1 MTFRSLL
8 ILPATA
14 TLLVL
19 HSVVAYAEAPT
30 PDIPEVNGFVP
41 TQMAEIEGPHPFA
54 NRVIVAEPIANTY
67 GTAEITYPIDIPAGR
82 NGLQPNI
89 DLTYSS
95 SNGASVFGYGWTMQQ
110 PAITIDTRWGVPR
123 YDRQYET
130 EIYTLNGTQI
140 VQKDGNPN
148 LTLPYQTHIQQQR
161 HNGNVSFMSRDT
173 KNKDVITRHGNSPR
187 NYWWS
192 VVDGNGTTYYY
203 GKYQK
208 DATVN
213 DACILTDETDNIGY
227 WALAEV
233 VDLHGNYMRY
243 EYEKEEG
250 TDLYMTNIYYT
261 GHYNEHGTTDLLPA
275 YKIKFHYYTYYGDG
289 LQSDCRLGFIR
300 RQNRLIC
307 CIDELY
313 LRDQAEVL
321 YKTFVRHS
329 FFMNGSILS
338 SNKTAFLISIVDYGI
353 PESLHENKYL
363 IELEAWCSLGWQDEH
378 LDMRLNK
385 TSFSYN
391 DDYNDVFEIDEHI
404 IKDNNSDYKNLNES
418 RNMDWSLGGT
428 LTVGVG
434 PDAWLT
440 NISAGGNYD
449 FSKSKGDV
457 DMTLMDM
464 NGDGLTDKVYVKNDS
479 IYYRKQVH
487 SDTISFFAA
496 EQNTGI
502 PAKSLNHDVS
512 KTNQWGLQAGA
523 AVPGEVA
530 GANISGGWSVTNT
543 QTSSYFADVNGDG
556 LPDYIDDG
564 TVYFNSLKSN
574 DHFIKHNGEYVIQ
587 TDSSDC
593 QSNFYYDGAVA
604 LGQDCYLNYKLV
616 DTFSVNPHPQNESE
630 VCELCEYITRQLLYY
645 DEFSYWFDVINC
657 SKYCD
662 INLDCSE
669 WEWNMNG
676 DEFRERCETYPEIC
690 TRCLGQ
696 YLQYGAESQEY
707 QSCRDYFCIFKGQR
721 MVCDTCRERCIEDSV
736 DCEACIEE
744 NCAYIEM
751 YDDNEGRTVY
761 YVYGVP
767 VCEDCIP
774 YCQDNLDSEE
784 CYWCRRDYCNLVQC
798 DPEYGGYCYNGMEIC
813 TECQD
818 RCNDWSYPE
827 DCNQCKRENR
837 CNGYIPEDLFAEYLA
852 AFYDNYIRDDMAA
865 LIEQLQERGVICE
878 ACRTT
883 CRNDPAK
890 CIPCLH
896 KYCNYRA
903 EEDIVN
909 ELVYEQEREYLQS
922 HPKAYFVQDYNKVY
936 VYDTIT
942 VCRENESIDPNIES
956 VRVWV
961 APKNGTIR
969 IKSHVQL
976 MEDVSLLRR
985 QSRSADGVRCV
996 IQHDK
1001 QVQVVATSPKH
1012 LVPTATDIIATL
1024 NIPAND
1030 YSMHSGEYANIVVH
1044 KGDVLS
1050 FRVMSRTTHDFDNVN
1065 WTQQIHYITAG
1076 DSYHS
1081 SNDYICSSKETFE
1094 YDELG
1099 EATIEYWADV
1109 QSGGN
1114 AVVNIMRG
1122 DNVLNSY
1129 IVTQTLNTHVVK
1141 NIFNIRPDKDN
1152 VLHLSLFSVDPAKVK
1167 VRARVTF
1174 RFGDNLSK
1182 SVTKW
1187 LVPDVSFTQNNDE
1200 IYNDVYYDL
1209 FGPLY
1214 RGWGQYAFNNRSGG
1228 AIIPLDSLYNPYT
1241 KIYEEN
1247 HNDTAAYR
1255 ASIQSMAEM
1264 DTLLLMESPDSMD
1277 EAFHQLGLYNPLELS
1292 WIEMRADAENYQ
1304 WEAYGKVARVGQNIM
1319 SNTRDEVQQAAT
1331 ATASPIADAE
1341 FDFYDSDVPLATN
1354 GARPMTVRKESKTKQ
1369 WNLSFGANI
1378 RGAGIG
1384 NTIGQGTYKLQTDYM
1399 DMNGDRYPDIVREQA
1414 IQYTKPW
1421 GGLGETRAV
1430 DAYLHETQ
1438 TTTYGGSFS
1447 GCHSNTVKLPG
1458 SPKSDRFKTSAPGSF
1473 GIGAIYSNSE
1483 NSVVLQDINA
1493 DGLPDKLVFTE
1504 DSVYIYANLGYK
1516 FALYGIVK
1524 SFSHIYQ
1531 KLKGFNASYSI
1542 SSSANVG
1549 FALSSN
1555 WEETVNQIID
1565 MSQIT
1570 NDMTSMYQMSIS
1582 AGCSL
1587 SSSTNS
1593 TQRRLVDINGDGRLD
1608 LIWPESFDNKI
1619 YVIYNALDKSFRGG
1633 IYDINGEIIQQSTT
1647 NNAGFN
1653 LALTGGYTFFGVMK
1667 VCAGVQ
1673 TTPISISQTVGTHDL
1688 TDMNGD
1694 GLPDL
1699 VRVANNKIYVRYNTS
1714 GKTGLLKSIK
1724 TLNGKRIDL
1733 DYTLSQPTSEQPYRQ
1748 MLLTSVRNIDEN
1760 ATADAGVPVM
1770 EKRIV
1775 YADPHY
1781 DPSERQSYGYGS
1793 VITYDMYPATNNDTA
1808 HVYRKHVQR
1817 YQNQEYAEH
1826 GKLIYDAVLDS
1837 LDNLYT
1843 EYELGTIYYDTS
1855 GHETDNTCQDTKIRV
1870 GKEAHLTRYYE
1881 GTAEPITTAKIY
1893 DYDNYHNVTR
1903 YEDLGDSLI
1912 ANDDLL
1918 TTITY
1923 ENRAQYINRNLISLP
1938 TDVLVKAAG
1947 QNVRKTRSE
1956 YTAEGKLS
1964 KQVLSSLI
1972 NGSDSCVT
1980 DYLYN
1985 DFGLLSHVTLPPNQ
1999 NNQRGTISI
2008 TYDSFMYSLPQ
2019 KITNHFGQTQ
2029 RYTYSTQWQKPLQ
2042 VISPAGDTISY
2053 KYDNYGRLTTIT
2065 APLERNAGRHSVK
2078 YTYGAIDY
2086 YNNDIYVDTKT
2097 YTEGDSTLQRSLYD
2111 SRGLLLQRQKRRAS
2125 GFVVT
2130 DRCSY
2135 DCFGRIL
2142 KTYSPTTANNL
2153 SNSYISQNRQLVASY
2168 TYDILDRKTS
2178 VQWNDNNHNVS
2189 TIQYLLGNDY
2199 WGIKRFKTI
2208 TTDENGGQWQTFT
2221 SPQGWVTTTIAPDN
2235 ATTRFA
2241 YDALGQLISSTDA
2254 DGLTTTHT
2262 YNGLGRRI
2270 QRNHPDAG
2278 VNRWWYDPAGN
2289 ITATQR
2295 QSQTTFNMQTT
2306 YHYKYDRLDSICYPL
2321 HPEMN
2326 VAYTYDS
2333 VSGRLL
2339 QRTDLTG
2346 KELFKYDAM
2355 GNVTE
2360 SRRQIIMPNETY
2372 AYTFLTKFKYDSFG
2386 KMREITYPDGEVV
2399 TYTYWNGLLKGIQG
2413 THLGRT
2419 RNYINDL
2426 TYNNYDQQHTI
2437 SYGNGIIKS
2446 MTYNTP
2452 RQWLTSSYIFKPD
2465 VIDLEDKSYTY
2476 DDVGNITQIA
2486 QLVRTS
2492 ESILGGRYTTDYTYD
2507 TQNRLLTASQQSTS
2521 LGAYSYSM
2529 SYSPAGCVGQK
2540 QCAANLTNY
2549 TYGYRAA
2556 SLGQHLNH
2564 QVAGIFDEYA
2574 QEMTRLNWDA
2584 DGQLVNMYGPC
2595 FEGLRQHKWDE
2606 AGQLVASY
2614 GDGTAGYFGYDGNG
2628 ERVYKLRGTMT
2639 VEQINAGREHVSLLF
2654 TSPTL
2659 YVNPYMV
2666 ITPQGYT
2673 KYYYMGAEHVAAQI
2687 GKVSHMQAQYTQSD
2701 TIAGLISKSNTFMQS
2716 AIGIF
2721 DSYFANA
2728 PILCSI
2734 SGDPIF
2740 EFRIPHCSDMLMR
2753 SISTLSLQN
2762 QLLPVVSG
2770 DVSGMETD
2778 PLEPALYYYH
2788 PDHLGSATW
2797 ITDSVGNPAQFLQY
2811 LPYGE
2816 LWKNQKPMGYDE
2828 RYKYT
2833 GKERDVETGYDY
2845 FGARHYT
2852 SSLSG
2857 WLSPDP
2863 LMDKYP
2869 RISPYAYCNWN
2880 PITFVDPDGRD
2891 TLHFDAKGNYTH
2903 RVQSDGSHVGIW
2915 HKSNNSTREFRFQ
2928 DPNDANRFITKEE
2941 YDNMTSNSETSAND
2955 WLLGIMPVSLSS
2967 VYKATRPSISDRLKG
2982 RYIAALSG
2990 KANGSMDYMRLNEPN
3005 YNMAYEAQQKLMLVD
3020 GIPLAQQ
3027 PYNMGNMLWGLKM
3040 HRLGFSLPE
3049 CLWGAHAYTI
3059 LGGIT
3064 GKYPKIELD
3073 SFDDQ
3078 CSIILGF
3085 MLWPGF

>member
-1 MTFRSLL
+1 MRFRRLL
-8 ILPATA
+8 ILPTIA

-19 HSVVAYAEAPT
+19 HSVVVYAEAPT

-41 TQMAEIEGPHPFA
+41 TQMADVEEPHPFT
-54 NRVIVAEPIANTY
+54 NRVIVAEPVANAY
-67 GTAEITYPIDIPAGR
+67 GTAEITYPIDLPAGR

-161 HNGNVSFMSRDT
+161 RNGNVAYMSRDT
-173 KNKDVITRHGNSPR
+173 KNKDVIIRHGNSPR

-192 VVDGNGTTYYY
+192 VIDRNGTTYYY
-203 GKYQK
+203 GKYQA
-208 DATVN
+208 DDMVN
-213 DACILTDETDNIGY
+213 DSCILKDEMGNIGY

-233 VDLHGNYMRY
+233 VDVHGNYMRY
-243 EYEKEEG
+243 EYEKGNG
-250 TDLYMTNIYYT
+250 TDLFLDYIYYT
-261 GHYNEHGTTDLLPA
+261 GHRNTQGEIDLPPTYRIRLHYDYN
-275 YKIKFHYYTYYGDG
+275 YYDR
-289 LQSDCRLGFIR
+289 LQSDCRLGLIR
-300 RQNRLIC
+300 TIDRTVC
-307 CIDELY
+307 YIDESY
-313 LRDQAEVL
+313 FGQSESI
-321 YKTFVRHS
+321 YKPFVRYS
-329 FFMNGSILS
+329 LRIENSQS
-338 SNKTAFLISIVDYGI
+338 DNKPLLQYITQYQM
-353 PESLHENKYL
+353 PESLHGGCYWMAEDNCYVT
-363 IELEAWCSLGWQDEH
+363 IECGDGGLMLSRSCFTYYGDTDIFESEEH
-378 LDMRLNK
+378 VIE
-385 TSFSYN
+385 
-391 DDYNDVFEIDEHI
+391 DYNESH
-404 IKDNNSDYKNLNES
+404 NTLHES
-418 RNMDWSLGGT
+418 RSTEWSLGGT

-434 PDAWLT
+434 PDAWIT

-457 DMTLMDM
+457 DMTLMDI
-464 NGDGLTDKVYVKNDS
+464 NGDGLADKVYIKNDS
-479 IYYRKQVH
+479 IYYRKQVF
-487 SDTISFFAA
+487 SDTISFFST

-512 KTNQWGLQAGA
+512 KTHQWGLQAGA

-530 GANISGGWSVTNT
+530 GANISGGWSITDT

-556 LPDYIDDG
+556 LPDYIDNG
-564 TVYFNSLKSN
+564 TIYFNTLKYS
-574 DHFIKHNGEYVIQ
+574 DHFIKHNGEYLIQ
-587 TDSSDC
+587 TDTSDC
-593 QSNFYYDGAVA
+593 SSYFYYDGSVV
-604 LGQDCYLNYKLV
+604 LGQDCYVDYVLV
-616 DTFSVNPHPQNESE
+616 DSFSVNPDTLHDHCEN
-630 VCELCEYITRQLLYY
+630 CELLSRLYLY
-645 DEFSYWFDVINC
+645 GGDDYSYLWWEAAEC
-657 SKYCD
+657 SRYCNMD
-662 INLDCSE
+662 LACRE
-669 WEWNMNG
+669 WEWYSDN
-676 DEFRERCETYPEIC
+676 DDLVERCEQYQDLC
-690 TRCLGQ
+690 SRCLWS
-696 YLQYGAESQEY
+696 YLHYGEESEEY

-976 MEDVSLLRR
+976 MEDVSLFRH
-985 QSRSADGVRCV
+985 QSRGADGVRCV

-1001 QVQVVATSPKH
+1001 QVQVVTTSPKH
-1012 LVPTATDIIATL
+1012 LVPTASDIIATL

-1050 FRVMSRTTHDFDNVN
+1050 FHVMSRTTHDFDNVN

-1167 VRARVTF
+1167 VRAKVTF
-1174 RFGDNLSK
+1174 RFGDNHSK

-1200 IYNDVYYDL
+1200 IYNDVYYNL

-1228 AIIPLDSLYNPYT
+1228 AIIPLDSLYNPYA

-1247 HNDTAAYR
+1247 HNDTASYR
-1255 ASIQSMAEM
+1255 ANIKIMAEM
-1264 DTLLLMESPDSMD
+1264 DTLTLMESPDSME

-1304 WEAYGKVARVGQNIM
+1304 WEAYGRVARVGQNIM
-1319 SNTRDEVQQAAT
+1319 SNTRNEAQQIAA
-1331 ATASPIADAE
+1331 ANASPIADEE
-1341 FDFYDSDVPLATN
+1341 FDYYDNDVPVAIN
-1354 GARPMTVRKESKTKQ
+1354 GGRSMSVRKESKTKQ

-1378 RGAGIG
+1378 GGLAGIG
-1384 NTIGQGTYKLQTDYM
+1384 RAKSKGTYKLQTDYM
-1399 DMNGDRYPDIVREQA
+1399 DMNGDWYPDIVREQT

-1430 DAYLHETQ
+1430 DAYLHETN
-1438 TTTYGGSFS
+1438 TITEGCSFS
-1447 GCHSNTVKLPG
+1447 GNFGKTVKLSG
-1458 SPKSDRFKTSAPGSF
+1458 GVKNDRFMTSISGSSGF
-1473 GIGAIYSNSE
+1473 GVSSSNNEASFI
-1483 NSVVLQDINA
+1483 LQDVNT
-1493 DGLPDKLVFTE
+1493 DGLPDKLVISG
-1504 DSVYIYANLGYK
+1504 DSVYIYLNLGYN
-1516 FALYGIVK
+1516 FSLYKTIPQIGNLSK
-1524 SFSHIYQ
+1524 TYSES
-1531 KLKGFNASYSI
+1531 ASG
-1542 SSSANVG
+1542 NVG
-1549 FALSSN
+1549 FSTAPSWGEAVEQLFN
-1555 WEETVNQIID
+1555 AGEAI
-1565 MSQIT
+1565 
-1570 NDMTSMYQMSIS
+1570 NDNASMYQASIS
-1582 AGCSL
+1582 AGCS
-1587 SSSTNS
+1587 SSTS
-1593 TQRRLVDINGDGRLD
+1593 TNTTYTRLVDVNGNGRLD
-1608 LIWPESFDNKI
+1608 LVERTAGGFKI
-1619 YVIYNALDKSFRGG
+1619 TYNIFNRGNYG
-1633 IYDINGEIIQQSTT
+1633 QPVVNNAIIQQS
-1647 NNAGFN
+1647 NSSNAGFN
-1653 LALTGGYTFFGVMK
+1653 VALTGGYTFFGVMK

-1673 TTPISISQTVGTHDL
+1673 TTPISISQTFGTHDL
-1688 TDMNGD
+1688 IDMNGD

-1733 DYTLSQPTSEQPYRQ
+1733 DYTLSQPTSGQPYRQ

-1760 ATADAGVPVM
+1760 ATADTGVPVM
-1770 EKRIV
+1770 EKRIE

-1793 VITYDMYPATNNDTA
+1793 VTMYDMYPATNDDTA
-1808 HVYRKHVQR
+1808 HIYRKHIQR
-1817 YQNQEYAEH
+1817 FQNQVYAEH
-1826 GKLIYDAVLDS
+1826 GKLIYEAITDS
-1837 LDNLYT
+1837 ADNLFT
-1843 EYELGTIYYDTS
+1843 EYELGTIYLDAA
-1855 GHETDNTCQDTKIRV
+1855 GNETDNICQDVKIRV
-1870 GKEAHLTRYYE
+1870 GKEAHYTRFYE
-1881 GTAEPITTAKIY
+1881 GTGSPVVTAKLY
-1893 DYDNYHNVTR
+1893 DYDKYHNIIK
-1903 YEDLGDSLI
+1903 YEDLGDTLI
-1912 ANDDLL
+1912 TNDDLL
-1918 TTITY
+1918 ITTAY
-1923 ENRAQYINRNLISLP
+1923 ENRSQYISKNLISLP
-1938 TDVLVKAAG
+1938 ITTIHKSAEHDI
-1947 QNVRKTRSE
+1947 RRTRSE
-1956 YTAEGKLS
+1956 YTSRGKLS
-1964 KQVLSSLI
+1964 KQVYASLVNGNDSSA
-1972 NGSDSCVT
+1972 T
-1980 DYLYN
+1980 DYTYN
-1985 DFGLLSHVTLPPNQ
+1985 DFGMLSHISLPCNHS
-1999 NNQRGTISI
+1999 NQRGSLDFVYDSLTQSMPISI
-2008 TYDSFMYSLPQ
+2008 A
-2019 KITNHFGQTQ
+2019 NHFGQTQ
-2029 RYTYSTQWQKPLQ
+2029 KYTYSPMWQQPLSI
-2042 VISPAGDTISY
+2042 ISPAGDTIIY
-2053 KYDNYGRLTTIT
+2053 TYDNYGRLTTIT
-2065 APLERNAGRHSVK
+2065 APLERLAGRHTIEYS
-2078 YTYGAIDY
+2078 YGTVNYDY
-2086 YNNDIYVDTKT
+2086 IHLYVDTKT

-2130 DRCSY
+2130 DRNAY
-2135 DCFGRIL
+2135 DCFGRVVE
-2142 KTYSPTTANNL
+2142 TYSPTTANNL

-2168 TYDILDRKTS
+2168 TYDILDRQTS

-2189 TIQYLLGNDY
+2189 IIQYLLGNDY

-2326 VAYTYDS
+2326 VAYMYDS

-2372 AYTFLTKFKYDSFG
+2372 AYTFLTKHKYDSFG
-2386 KMREITYPDGEVV
+2386 KMLEITYPDGEVA
-2399 TYTYWNGLLKGIQG
+2399 TYTYRDGLLKNMQG
-2413 THLGRT
+2413 THHGRT
-2419 RNYINDL
+2419 KNYISDIA
-2426 TYNNYDQQHTI
+2426 YNNYDKPLSIT
-2437 SYGNGIIKS
+2437 YGNGVIKS
-2446 MTYNTP
+2446 MSYNP
-2452 RQWLTSSYIFKPD
+2452 SRQWLTSSYIFKPD

-2486 QLVRTS
+2486 QDVRVG

-2574 QEMTRLNWDA
+2574 QEMTRLNWDV
-2584 DGQLVNMYGPC
+2584 DGQLSSVYGPC
-2595 FEGLRQHKWDE
+2595 FDGLQQHRWDE
-2606 AGQLVASY
+2606 AGRLVASY
-2614 GDGTAGYFGYDGNG
+2614 GNGTAGYFGYDGNG

-2639 VEQINAGREHVSLLF
+2639 VEQINAGREHVSMLF
-2654 TSPTL
+2654 TYPTL

-2673 KYYYMGAEHVAAQI
+2673 KYYYMGTDHVAAQI
-2687 GKVSHMQAQYTQSD
+2687 GNVSHMQAQYTQSD
-2701 TIAGLISKSNTFMQS
+2701 TIAGLISKANTFMQS
-2716 AIGIF
+2716 AIGTVDGYIA
-2721 DSYFANA
+2721 SSN
-2728 PILCSI
+2728 LLNSI
-2734 SGDPIF
+2734 SGDPIL
-2740 EFRIPHCSDMLMR
+2740 EYRIPHCHSMLVR
-2753 SISTLSLQN
+2753 FISTSSLQN
-2762 QLLPVVSG
+2762 QLLPVISG
-2770 DVSGMETD
+2770 DVSGIGND
-2778 PLEPALYYYH
+2778 LLEPALYYYH

-2797 ITDSVGNPAQFLQY
+2797 ITDSVGNPAQYLHY

-2816 LWKNQKPMGYDE
+2816 LWKNQKLTGYDE

-2833 GKERDVETGYDY
+2833 GKERDNETGYDY

-2852 SSLSG
+2852 SSFSG

-2869 RISPYAYCNWN
+2869 GISPYAYCNWN
-2880 PITFVDPDGRD
+2880 PLKYVDPTGRLAETIWDVANVIIDFTSLISNIKMGNTTDAIIDGAGLILDAVAVALPFVPGGAGAAIQSTRAAKFIENTKRGVQNEQKVLKEMNLIKNTKTIQTVTNNKD
-2891 TLHFDAKGNYTH
+2891 AIRVIPDAIKDGTMYEIKDAKAVYN
-2903 RVQSDGSHVGIW
+2903 
-2915 HKSNNSTREFRFQ
+2915 
-2928 DPNDANRFITKEE
+2928 TKQIQGERHAAKE
-2941 YDNMTSNSETSAND
+2941 LNLD
-2955 WLLGIMPVSLSS
+2955 
-2967 VYKATRPSISDRLKG
+2967 YKI
-2982 RYIAALSG
+2982 
-2990 KANGSMDYMRLNEPN
+2990 
-3005 YNMAYEAQQKLMLVD
+3005 
-3020 GIPLAQQ
+3020 
-3027 PYNMGNMLWGLKM
+3027 
-3040 HRLGFSLPE
+3040 
-3049 CLWGAHAYTI
+3049 
-3059 LGGIT
+3059 IT
-3064 GKYPKIELD
+3064 GEGTHVSSKIPKDE
-3073 SFDDQ
+3073 
-3078 CSIILGF
+3078 IIKRNDIG
-3085 MLWPGF
+3085 P

>member
-1 MTFRSLL
+1 MRFRRLL
-8 ILPATA
+8 ILPTIA
-14 TLLVL
+14 TL
-19 HSVVAYAEAPT
+19 APT

-41 TQMAEIEGPHPFA
+41 TQMADVEEPHPFT
-54 NRVIVAEPIANTY
+54 NRVIVAEPVANAY
-67 GTAEITYPIDIPAGR
+67 GTAEITYPIDLPAGR

-95 SNGASVFGYGWTMQQ
+95 SNGASVFGYGWTMRQ

-148 LTLPYQTHIQQQR
+148 LTLPYQTYIQQQR

-192 VVDGNGTTYYY
+192 VVDRNGTTYYY

-275 YKIKFHYYTYYGDG
+275 YKITFHYYTYYGDG

-307 CIDELY
+307 CIEKLWLQNYADTI
-313 LRDQAEVL
+313 

-329 FFMNGSILS
+329 FFMDGSFFM
-338 SNKTAFLISIVDYGI
+338 NRTPFLISIADYAI
-353 PESLHENKYL
+353 PEYSYYDQIPSNYGYWCGLEGQDVFS
-363 IELEAWCSLGWQDEH
+363 EL
-378 LDMRLNK
+378 RLSK
-385 TSFSYN
+385 TNFSYN
-391 DDYNDVFEIDEHI
+391 NRHYYDIFEADEHI

-434 PDAWLT
+434 PDAWIT

-457 DMTLMDM
+457 DMTLMDI
-464 NGDGLTDKVYVKNDS
+464 NGDGLADKVYIKNDS
-479 IYYRKQVH
+479 IYYRKQVF
-487 SDTISFFAA
+487 SDTISFFST

-630 VCELCEYITRQLLYY
+630 VCELCEYMARQLLYY
-645 DEFSYWFDVINC
+645 DEFSCWFDVINC

-707 QSCRDYFCIFKGQR
+707 QSCRDFYCIFNGQR
-721 MVCDTCRERCIEDSV
+721 MICDTCRERCIEDSV

-818 RCNDWSYPE
+818 RCNEWSYPE

-852 AFYDNYIRDDMAA
+852 AFYDDYIRDDMAA

-896 KYCNYRA
+896 KYCYYRE
-903 EEDIVN
+903 EEDIVD
-909 ELVYEQEREYLQS
+909 ELVYERKQEYLLS

-936 VYDTIT
+936 VYDTMT
-942 VCRENESIDPNIES
+942 VCRKIDNIDPNIEA

-961 APKNGTIR
+961 APMNGTIR
-969 IKSHVQL
+969 INSNVQL
-976 MEDVSLLRR
+976 LEDTSLLRR

-1141 NIFNIRPDKDN
+1141 DIFNIRPDKDN

-1167 VRARVTF
+1167 VRAKVTF
-1174 RFGDNLSK
+1174 RFGDNHSK

-1228 AIIPLDSLYNPYT
+1228 AIIPLDSLYNPYA

-1264 DTLLLMESPDSMD
+1264 DTLLLMKSPDSMD
-1277 EAFHQLGLYNPLELS
+1277 EAFSQLGLYNPLEPL
-1292 WIEMRADAENYQ
+1292 WIEMRADAEYFQ

-1319 SNTRDEVQQAAT
+1319 SNTRDEVQQTAT

-1458 SPKSDRFKTSAPGSF
+1458 SPKSDRFKTSASGSF

-1493 DGLPDKLVFTE
+1493 DGLPDKLVYTE

-1516 FALYGIVK
+1516 FALYGIVQ
-1524 SFSHIYQ
+1524 SFSHLYQ

-1542 SSSANVG
+1542 SSSANAG
-1549 FALSSN
+1549 FALSGN

-1633 IYDINGEIIQQSTT
+1633 IYDINGDIIQQSTT

-1673 TTPISISQTVGTHDL
+1673 TTPISISQTFGTHDL
-1688 TDMNGD
+1688 IDMNGD

-1733 DYTLSQPTSEQPYRQ
+1733 DYTLSQPTSGQPYRQ

-1760 ATADAGVPVM
+1760 ATADTGVPVM
-1770 EKRIV
+1770 EKRIE

-1793 VITYDMYPATNNDTA
+1793 VTMYDMYPATGDDTA
-1808 HVYRKHVQR
+1808 RIYRKHVQR

-1843 EYELGTIYYDTS
+1843 EYELGTIYYDAS

-1870 GKEAHLTRYYE
+1870 GKEAHITRYFE

-1893 DYDNYHNVTR
+1893 DYDDYHNVTR
-1903 YEDLGDSLI
+1903 YEDFGDSLI

-1923 ENRAQYINRNLISLP
+1923 ENRAQYVDRNLISLP
-1938 TDVLVKAAG
+1938 TTVLVKAAG

-1956 YTAEGKLS
+1956 YSTEGKLS
-1964 KQVLSSLI
+1964 RQVLSSLA

-1985 DFGLLSHVTLPPNQ
+1985 GLGLLSHVTLPPNQ
-1999 NNQRGTISI
+1999 NDQRGTISI

-2019 KITNHFGQTQ
+2019 EITNHFGQTQ
-2029 RYTYSTQWQKPLQ
+2029 RYTYSTQWQKPLL

-2053 KYDNYGRLTTIT
+2053 EYDSFGRLTTIT
-2065 APLERNAGRHSVK
+2065 APFERNIGRHSVK
-2078 YTYGAIDY
+2078 YEYGVIDY
-2086 YNNDIYVDTKT
+2086 NHNDIYVDTKT

-2130 DRCSY
+2130 DRNAY

-2168 TYDILDRKTS
+2168 TYDILDRQTS

-2235 ATTRFA
+2235 ATTRFV
-2241 YDALGQLISSTDA
+2241 YDAMGQLTASTDP
-2254 DGLTTTHT
+2254 DSLTTTHT
-2262 YNGLGRRI
+2262 YDGLGRRI
-2270 QRNHPDAG
+2270 QRIHPDAG
-2278 VNRWWYDPAGN
+2278 INRWGYDPAGN
-2289 ITATQR
+2289 IVVTQT
-2295 QSQTTFNMQTT
+2295 QQQISDGEQTT
-2306 YHYKYDRLDSICYPL
+2306 YEYNYDRLISVHQSSNDALDITY
-2321 HPEMN
+2321 E
-2326 VAYTYDS
+2326 YDS
-2333 VSGRLL
+2333 VGRMVK
-2339 QRTDLTG
+2339 RTDLSG
-2346 KELFKYDAM
+2346 IEQFVYDPM
-2355 GNVTE
+2355 GNVIQSDRLIALPSE
-2360 SRRQIIMPNETY
+2360 QH
-2372 AYTFLTKFKYDSFG
+2372 AYKFTAQYKYDSFG
-2386 KMREITYPDGEVV
+2386 RMKLLTLPDGKNIRYN
-2399 TYTYWNGLLKGIQG
+2399 YTDGLLESI
-2413 THLGRT
+2413 HT
-2419 RNYINDL
+2419 RKLPYRQNALQLPPLYTFYL
-2426 TYNNYDQQHTI
+2426 HECTYDTYDRPIHQI
-2437 SYGNGIIKS
+2437 YGNYYS
-2446 MTYNTP
+2446 VNYAYDSV
-2452 RQWLTSSYIFKPD
+2452 RSWLTSKTTYNDSQSLQELQYSYD
-2465 VIDLEDKSYTY
+2465 A
-2476 DDVGNITQIA
+2476 VGNIIA
-2486 QLVRTS
+2486 IQQNADSVHW
-2492 ESILGGRYTTDYTYD
+2492 LGGQYMQEFQYD
-2507 TQNRLLTASQQSTS
+2507 AQNRLRRADMISDYWGLYSNYNLT
-2521 LGAYSYSM
+2521 
-2529 SYSPAGCVGQK
+2529 YSPSGMIGIKSCDDMLWNYWHGY
-2540 QCAANLTNY
+2540 CSTNDKII
-2549 TYGYRAA
+2549 
-2556 SLGQHLNH
+2556 NH
-2564 QVAGIFDEYA
+2564 QVRSIYDMENDATTFY
-2574 QEMTRLNWDA
+2574 QWDA
-2584 DGQLVNMYGPC
+2584 AGRLQNIYIPCAGDIRHHRWSESGQLAATIDNEHCAFY
-2595 FEGLRQHKWDE
+2595 
-2606 AGQLVASY
+2606 
-2614 GDGTAGYFGYDGNG
+2614 TYDGNG
-2628 ERVYKLRGTMT
+2628 NRAYKLTGNTM
-2639 VEQINAGREHVSLLF
+2639 
-2654 TSPTL
+2654 
-2659 YVNPYMV
+2659 
-2666 ITPQGYT
+2666 
-2673 KYYYMGAEHVAAQI
+2673 
-2687 GKVSHMQAQYTQSD
+2687 
-2701 TIAGLISKSNTFMQS
+2701 
-2716 AIGIF
+2716 
-2721 DSYFANA
+2721 
-2728 PILCSI
+2728 
-2734 SGDPIF
+2734 
-2740 EFRIPHCSDMLMR
+2740 
-2753 SISTLSLQN
+2753 
-2762 QLLPVVSG
+2762 
-2770 DVSGMETD
+2770 
-2778 PLEPALYYYH
+2778 
-2788 PDHLGSATW
+2788 
-2797 ITDSVGNPAQFLQY
+2797 
-2811 LPYGE
+2811 
-2816 LWKNQKPMGYDE
+2816 
-2828 RYKYT
+2828 
-2833 GKERDVETGYDY
+2833 
-2845 FGARHYT
+2845 
-2852 SSLSG
+2852 
-2857 WLSPDP
+2857 
-2863 LMDKYP
+2863 
-2869 RISPYAYCNWN
+2869 
-2880 PITFVDPDGRD
+2880 
-2891 TLHFDAKGNYTH
+2891 
-2903 RVQSDGSHVGIW
+2903 
-2915 HKSNNSTREFRFQ
+2915 
-2928 DPNDANRFITKEE
+2928 
-2941 YDNMTSNSETSAND
+2941 
-2955 WLLGIMPVSLSS
+2955 
-2967 VYKATRPSISDRLKG
+2967 
-2982 RYIAALSG
+2982 
-2990 KANGSMDYMRLNEPN
+2990 
-3005 YNMAYEAQQKLMLVD
+3005 
-3020 GIPLAQQ
+3020 
-3027 PYNMGNMLWGLKM
+3027 
-3040 HRLGFSLPE
+3040 
-3049 CLWGAHAYTI
+3049 
-3059 LGGIT
+3059 
-3064 GKYPKIELD
+3064 LD
-3073 SFDDQ
+3073 Q
-3078 CSIILGF
+3078 
-3085 MLWPGF
+3085 

>member
-1 MTFRSLL
+1 MRFRRLL
-8 ILPATA
+8 ILPTIA

-19 HSVVAYAEAPT
+19 HSVVVYAEAPT

-41 TQMAEIEGPHPFA
+41 TQMADVEEPHPFT
-54 NRVIVAEPIANTY
+54 NRVIVAEPVANAY
-67 GTAEITYPIDIPAGR
+67 GTTEITYPIDLPAGR

-161 HNGNVSFMSRDT
+161 RNGNVAYMSRDT
-173 KNKDVITRHGNSPR
+173 KNKDVIIRHGNSPR

-192 VVDGNGTTYYY
+192 VIDRNGTTYYY
-203 GKYQK
+203 GKYQA
-208 DATVN
+208 DDMVN
-213 DACILTDETDNIGY
+213 DSCILKDEMGNIGY

-233 VDLHGNYMRY
+233 VDVHGNYMRY
-243 EYEKEEG
+243 EYEKGNG
-250 TDLYMTNIYYT
+250 TDLFLDYIYYT
-261 GHYNEHGTTDLLPA
+261 GHRNTQGEIDLPPTYRIRLHYDYN
-275 YKIKFHYYTYYGDG
+275 YYDR
-289 LQSDCRLGFIR
+289 LQSDCRLGLIR
-300 RQNRLIC
+300 TIDRTVC
-307 CIDELY
+307 YIDESY
-313 LRDQAEVL
+313 FGQSESI
-321 YKTFVRHS
+321 YKPFVRYS
-329 FFMNGSILS
+329 LRIENSQS
-338 SNKTAFLISIVDYGI
+338 DNKPLLQYITQYQM
-353 PESLHENKYL
+353 PESLHGGCYWMAEDNCYVT
-363 IELEAWCSLGWQDEH
+363 IECGDGGLMLSRSCFTYYGDTDIFESEEH
-378 LDMRLNK
+378 VIE
-385 TSFSYN
+385 
-391 DDYNDVFEIDEHI
+391 DYNESH
-404 IKDNNSDYKNLNES
+404 NTLHES
-418 RNMDWSLGGT
+418 RSTEWSLGGT

-434 PDAWLT
+434 PDAWIT

-457 DMTLMDM
+457 DMTLMDI
-464 NGDGLTDKVYVKNDS
+464 NGDGLADKVYIKNDS
-479 IYYRKQVH
+479 IYYRKQVF
-487 SDTISFFAA
+487 SDTISFFST

-512 KTNQWGLQAGA
+512 KTHQWGLQAGA

-530 GANISGGWSVTNT
+530 GANISGGWSITDT

-556 LPDYIDDG
+556 LPDYIDNG
-564 TVYFNSLKSN
+564 TIYFNTLKYS
-574 DHFIKHNGEYVIQ
+574 DHFIKHNGEYLIQ
-587 TDSSDC
+587 TDTSDC
-593 QSNFYYDGAVA
+593 SSYFYYDGSVV
-604 LGQDCYLNYKLV
+604 LGQDCYVDYVLV
-616 DTFSVNPHPQNESE
+616 DSFSVNPDTLHDHCEN
-630 VCELCEYITRQLLYY
+630 CELLSRLYLY
-645 DEFSYWFDVINC
+645 GGDDYSYLWWEAAEC
-657 SKYCD
+657 SRYCNMD
-662 INLDCSE
+662 LACRE
-669 WEWNMNG
+669 WEWYSDN
-676 DEFRERCETYPEIC
+676 DDLVERCEQYQDLC
-690 TRCLGQ
+690 SRCLWS
-696 YLQYGAESQEY
+696 YLHYGEESEEY

-976 MEDVSLLRR
+976 MEDVSLFRH
-985 QSRSADGVRCV
+985 QSRGADGVRCV

-1001 QVQVVATSPKH
+1001 QVQVVTTSPKH
-1012 LVPTATDIIATL
+1012 LVPTASDIIATL

-1050 FRVMSRTTHDFDNVN
+1050 FHVMSRTTHDFDNVN

-1167 VRARVTF
+1167 VRAKVTF
-1174 RFGDNLSK
+1174 RFGDNHSK

-1200 IYNDVYYDL
+1200 IYNDVYYNL

-1228 AIIPLDSLYNPYT
+1228 AIIPLDSLYNPYA

-1247 HNDTAAYR
+1247 HNDTASYR
-1255 ASIQSMAEM
+1255 ANIKIMAEM
-1264 DTLLLMESPDSMD
+1264 DTLTLMESPDSME

-1304 WEAYGKVARVGQNIM
+1304 WEAYGRVARVGQNIM
-1319 SNTRDEVQQAAT
+1319 SNTRNEAQQIAA
-1331 ATASPIADAE
+1331 ANASPIADEE
-1341 FDFYDSDVPLATN
+1341 FDYYDNDVPVAIN
-1354 GARPMTVRKESKTKQ
+1354 GGRSMSVRKESKTKQ

-1378 RGAGIG
+1378 GGLAGIG
-1384 NTIGQGTYKLQTDYM
+1384 RAKSKGTYKLQTDYM
-1399 DMNGDRYPDIVREQA
+1399 DMNGDWYPDIVREQT

-1430 DAYLHETQ
+1430 DAYLHETN
-1438 TTTYGGSFS
+1438 TITEGCSFS
-1447 GCHSNTVKLPG
+1447 GNFGKTVKLSG
-1458 SPKSDRFKTSAPGSF
+1458 GVKNDRFMTSISGSSGF
-1473 GIGAIYSNSE
+1473 GVSSSNNEASFI
-1483 NSVVLQDINA
+1483 LQDVNT
-1493 DGLPDKLVFTE
+1493 DGLPDKLVISG
-1504 DSVYIYANLGYK
+1504 DSVYIYLNLGYN
-1516 FALYGIVK
+1516 FSLYKTIPQIGNLSK
-1524 SFSHIYQ
+1524 TYSES
-1531 KLKGFNASYSI
+1531 ASG
-1542 SSSANVG
+1542 NVG
-1549 FALSSN
+1549 FSTAPSWGEAVEQLFN
-1555 WEETVNQIID
+1555 AGEAI
-1565 MSQIT
+1565 
-1570 NDMTSMYQMSIS
+1570 NDNASMYQASIS
-1582 AGCSL
+1582 AGCS
-1587 SSSTNS
+1587 SSTS
-1593 TQRRLVDINGDGRLD
+1593 TNTTYTRLVDVNGNGRLD
-1608 LIWPESFDNKI
+1608 LVERTAGGFKI
-1619 YVIYNALDKSFRGG
+1619 TYNIFNRGNYG
-1633 IYDINGEIIQQSTT
+1633 QPVVNNAIIQQS
-1647 NNAGFN
+1647 NSSNAGFN
-1653 LALTGGYTFFGVMK
+1653 VALTGGYTFFGVMK

-1673 TTPISISQTVGTHDL
+1673 TTPISISQTFGTHDL
-1688 TDMNGD
+1688 IDMNGD

-1733 DYTLSQPTSEQPYRQ
+1733 DYTLSQPTSGQPYRQ

-1760 ATADAGVPVM
+1760 ATADTGVPVM
-1770 EKRIV
+1770 EKRIE

-1793 VITYDMYPATNNDTA
+1793 VTMYDMYPATNDDTA
-1808 HVYRKHVQR
+1808 HIYRKHIQR
-1817 YQNQEYAEH
+1817 FQNQVYAEH
-1826 GKLIYDAVLDS
+1826 GKLIYEAITDS
-1837 LDNLYT
+1837 ADNLFT
-1843 EYELGTIYYDTS
+1843 EYELGTIYLDAA
-1855 GHETDNTCQDTKIRV
+1855 GNETDNICQDVKIRV
-1870 GKEAHLTRYYE
+1870 GKEAHYTRFYE
-1881 GTAEPITTAKIY
+1881 GTGSPVVTAKLY
-1893 DYDNYHNVTR
+1893 DYDKYHNIIK
-1903 YEDLGDSLI
+1903 YEDLGDTLI
-1912 ANDDLL
+1912 TNDDLL
-1918 TTITY
+1918 ITTAY
-1923 ENRAQYINRNLISLP
+1923 ENRSQYISKNLISLP
-1938 TDVLVKAAG
+1938 ITTIHKSAEHDI
-1947 QNVRKTRSE
+1947 RRTRSE
-1956 YTAEGKLS
+1956 YTSRGKLS
-1964 KQVLSSLI
+1964 KQVYASLVNGNDSSA
-1972 NGSDSCVT
+1972 T
-1980 DYLYN
+1980 DYTYN
-1985 DFGLLSHVTLPPNQ
+1985 DFGMLSHISLPCNHS
-1999 NNQRGTISI
+1999 NQRGSLDFVYDSLTQSMPISI
-2008 TYDSFMYSLPQ
+2008 A
-2019 KITNHFGQTQ
+2019 NHFGQTQ
-2029 RYTYSTQWQKPLQ
+2029 KYTYSPMWQQPLSI
-2042 VISPAGDTISY
+2042 ISPAGDTIIY
-2053 KYDNYGRLTTIT
+2053 TYDNYGRLTTIT
-2065 APLERNAGRHSVK
+2065 APLERLAGRHTIEYS
-2078 YTYGAIDY
+2078 YGTVNYDY
-2086 YNNDIYVDTKT
+2086 IHLYVDTKT

-2130 DRCSY
+2130 DRNAY
-2135 DCFGRIL
+2135 DCFGRVVE
-2142 KTYSPTTANNL
+2142 TYSPTTANNL

-2168 TYDILDRKTS
+2168 TYDILDRQTS

-2189 TIQYLLGNDY
+2189 IIQYLLGNDY

-2326 VAYTYDS
+2326 VAYMYDS

-2372 AYTFLTKFKYDSFG
+2372 AYTFLTKHKYDSFG
-2386 KMREITYPDGEVV
+2386 KMLEITYPDGEVA
-2399 TYTYWNGLLKGIQG
+2399 TYTYRDGLLKNMQG
-2413 THLGRT
+2413 THHGRT
-2419 RNYINDL
+2419 KNYISDIA
-2426 TYNNYDQQHTI
+2426 YNNYDKPLSIT
-2437 SYGNGIIKS
+2437 YGNGVIKS
-2446 MTYNTP
+2446 MSYNP
-2452 RQWLTSSYIFKPD
+2452 SRQWLTSSYIFKPD

-2486 QLVRTS
+2486 QDVRVG

-2574 QEMTRLNWDA
+2574 QEMTRLNWDV
-2584 DGQLVNMYGPC
+2584 DGQLSSVYGPC
-2595 FEGLRQHKWDE
+2595 FDGLQQHRWDE
-2606 AGQLVASY
+2606 AGRLVASY
-2614 GDGTAGYFGYDGNG
+2614 GNGTAGYFGYDGNG

-2639 VEQINAGREHVSLLF
+2639 VEQINAGREHVSMLF
-2654 TSPTL
+2654 TYPTL

-2673 KYYYMGAEHVAAQI
+2673 KYYYMGTDHVAAQI
-2687 GKVSHMQAQYTQSD
+2687 GNVSHMQAQYTQSD
-2701 TIAGLISKSNTFMQS
+2701 TIAGLISKANTFMQS
-2716 AIGIF
+2716 AIGTVDGYIA
-2721 DSYFANA
+2721 SSN
-2728 PILCSI
+2728 LLNSI
-2734 SGDPIF
+2734 SGDPIL
-2740 EFRIPHCSDMLMR
+2740 EYRIPHCHSMLVR
-2753 SISTLSLQN
+2753 FISTSSLQN
-2762 QLLPVVSG
+2762 QLLPVISG
-2770 DVSGMETD
+2770 DVSGIGND
-2778 PLEPALYYYH
+2778 LLEPALYYYH

-2797 ITDSVGNPAQFLQY
+2797 ITDSVGNPAQYLHY

-2816 LWKNQKPMGYDE
+2816 LWKNQKLTGYDE

-2833 GKERDVETGYDY
+2833 GKERDNETGYDY

-2852 SSLSG
+2852 SSFSG

-2869 RISPYAYCNWN
+2869 GISPYAYCNWN
-2880 PITFVDPDGRD
+2880 PLKYVDPTGRLAETIWDVANVIIDFTSLISNIKMGNTTDAIIDGAGLILDAVAVALPFVPGGAGAAIQSTRAAKFIENTKRGVQNEQKVLKEMNLIKNTKTIQTVTNNKD
-2891 TLHFDAKGNYTH
+2891 AIRVIPDAIKDGTMYEIKDAKAVYN
-2903 RVQSDGSHVGIW
+2903 
-2915 HKSNNSTREFRFQ
+2915 
-2928 DPNDANRFITKEE
+2928 TKQIQGERHAAKE
-2941 YDNMTSNSETSAND
+2941 LNLD
-2955 WLLGIMPVSLSS
+2955 
-2967 VYKATRPSISDRLKG
+2967 YKI
-2982 RYIAALSG
+2982 
-2990 KANGSMDYMRLNEPN
+2990 
-3005 YNMAYEAQQKLMLVD
+3005 
-3020 GIPLAQQ
+3020 
-3027 PYNMGNMLWGLKM
+3027 
-3040 HRLGFSLPE
+3040 
-3049 CLWGAHAYTI
+3049 
-3059 LGGIT
+3059 IT
-3064 GKYPKIELD
+3064 GEGTHVSSKIPKDE
-3073 SFDDQ
+3073 
-3078 CSIILGF
+3078 IIKRNDIG
-3085 MLWPGF
+3085 P

>member
-1 MTFRSLL
+1 MRFRRLL
-8 ILPATA
+8 ILPTIA

-19 HSVVAYAEAPT
+19 HSVVVYAEAPT

-41 TQMAEIEGPHPFA
+41 TQMADVEEPHPFT
-54 NRVIVAEPIANTY
+54 NRVIVAEPVANAY
-67 GTAEITYPIDIPAGR
+67 GTAEITYPIDLPAGR

-161 HNGNVSFMSRDT
+161 RNGNVAYMSRDT
-173 KNKDVITRHGNSPR
+173 KNKDVIIRHGNSPR

-192 VVDGNGTTYYY
+192 VIDRNGTTYYY
-203 GKYQK
+203 GKYQA
-208 DATVN
+208 DDMVN
-213 DACILTDETDNIGY
+213 DSCILKDEMGNIGY

-233 VDLHGNYMRY
+233 VDVHGNYMRY
-243 EYEKEEG
+243 EYEKGNG
-250 TDLYMTNIYYT
+250 TDLFLDYIYYT
-261 GHYNEHGTTDLLPA
+261 GHRNTQGEIDLPPTYRIRLHYDYN
-275 YKIKFHYYTYYGDG
+275 YYDR
-289 LQSDCRLGFIR
+289 LQSDCRLGLIR
-300 RQNRLIC
+300 TIDRTVC
-307 CIDELY
+307 YIDESY
-313 LRDQAEVL
+313 FGQSESI
-321 YKTFVRHS
+321 YKPFVRYS
-329 FFMNGSILS
+329 LCIENSQS
-338 SNKTAFLISIVDYGI
+338 DNKPLLQYITQYQM
-353 PESLHENKYL
+353 PESLHGGCYWMAEDNCYVT
-363 IELEAWCSLGWQDEH
+363 IECGDGGLMLSRSCFTYYGDTDIFESEEH
-378 LDMRLNK
+378 VIE
-385 TSFSYN
+385 
-391 DDYNDVFEIDEHI
+391 DYNESH
-404 IKDNNSDYKNLNES
+404 NTLHES
-418 RNMDWSLGGT
+418 RSTEWSLGGT

-434 PDAWLT
+434 PDAWIT

-457 DMTLMDM
+457 DMTLMDI
-464 NGDGLTDKVYVKNDS
+464 NGDGLADKVYIKNDS
-479 IYYRKQVH
+479 IYYRKQVF
-487 SDTISFFAA
+487 SDTISFFST

-512 KTNQWGLQAGA
+512 KTHQWGLQAGA

-530 GANISGGWSVTNT
+530 GANISGGWSITDT

-556 LPDYIDDG
+556 LPDYIDNG
-564 TVYFNSLKSN
+564 TIYFNTLKYS
-574 DHFIKHNGEYVIQ
+574 DHFIKHNGEYLIQ
-587 TDSSDC
+587 TDTSDC
-593 QSNFYYDGAVA
+593 SSYFYYDGSVV
-604 LGQDCYLNYKLV
+604 LGQDCYVDYVLV
-616 DTFSVNPHPQNESE
+616 DSFSVNPDTLHDHCEN
-630 VCELCEYITRQLLYY
+630 CELLSRLYLY
-645 DEFSYWFDVINC
+645 GGDDYSYLWWEAAEC
-657 SKYCD
+657 SRYCNMD
-662 INLDCSE
+662 LACRE
-669 WEWNMNG
+669 WEWYSDN
-676 DEFRERCETYPEIC
+676 DDLVERCEQYQDLC
-690 TRCLGQ
+690 SRCLWS
-696 YLQYGAESQEY
+696 YLHYGEESEEY

-976 MEDVSLLRR
+976 MEDVSLFRH
-985 QSRSADGVRCV
+985 QSRGADGVRCV

-1001 QVQVVATSPKH
+1001 QVQVVTTSPKH
-1012 LVPTATDIIATL
+1012 LVPTASDIIATL

-1050 FRVMSRTTHDFDNVN
+1050 FHVMSRTTHDFDNVN

-1167 VRARVTF
+1167 VRAKVTF
-1174 RFGDNLSK
+1174 RFGDNHSK

-1200 IYNDVYYDL
+1200 IYNDVYYNL

-1228 AIIPLDSLYNPYT
+1228 AIIPLDSLYNPYA

-1247 HNDTAAYR
+1247 HNDTASYR
-1255 ASIQSMAEM
+1255 ANIKIMAEM
-1264 DTLLLMESPDSMD
+1264 DTLTLMESPDSME

-1304 WEAYGKVARVGQNIM
+1304 WEAYGRVARVGQDIM
-1319 SNTRDEVQQAAT
+1319 SNTRNEAQQIAA
-1331 ATASPIADAE
+1331 ANASPIADEE
-1341 FDFYDSDVPLATN
+1341 FDYYDNDVPVAIN
-1354 GARPMTVRKESKTKQ
+1354 GGRSMSVRKESKTKQ

-1378 RGAGIG
+1378 GGLAGIG
-1384 NTIGQGTYKLQTDYM
+1384 RAKSKGTYKLQTDYM
-1399 DMNGDRYPDIVREQA
+1399 DMNGDWYPDIVREQT

-1430 DAYLHETQ
+1430 DAYLHETN
-1438 TTTYGGSFS
+1438 TITEGCSFS
-1447 GCHSNTVKLPG
+1447 GNFGKTVKLSG
-1458 SPKSDRFKTSAPGSF
+1458 GVKNDRFMTSISGSSGF
-1473 GIGAIYSNSE
+1473 GVSSSNNEASFI
-1483 NSVVLQDINA
+1483 LQDVNT
-1493 DGLPDKLVFTE
+1493 DGLPDKLVISG
-1504 DSVYIYANLGYK
+1504 DSVYIYLNLGYN
-1516 FALYGIVK
+1516 FSLYKTIPQIGNLSK
-1524 SFSHIYQ
+1524 TYSES
-1531 KLKGFNASYSI
+1531 ASG
-1542 SSSANVG
+1542 NVG
-1549 FALSSN
+1549 FSTAPSWGEAVEQLFN
-1555 WEETVNQIID
+1555 AGEAI
-1565 MSQIT
+1565 
-1570 NDMTSMYQMSIS
+1570 NDNASMYQASIS
-1582 AGCSL
+1582 AGCS
-1587 SSSTNS
+1587 SSTS
-1593 TQRRLVDINGDGRLD
+1593 TNTTYTRLVDVNGNGRLD
-1608 LIWPESFDNKI
+1608 LVERTAGGFKI
-1619 YVIYNALDKSFRGG
+1619 TYNIFNRGNYG
-1633 IYDINGEIIQQSTT
+1633 QPVVNNAIIQQS
-1647 NNAGFN
+1647 NSSNAGFN
-1653 LALTGGYTFFGVMK
+1653 VALTGGYTFFGVMK

-1673 TTPISISQTVGTHDL
+1673 TTPISISQTFGTHDL
-1688 TDMNGD
+1688 IDMNGD

-1733 DYTLSQPTSEQPYRQ
+1733 DYTLSQPTSGQPYRQ

-1760 ATADAGVPVM
+1760 ATADTGVPVM
-1770 EKRIV
+1770 EKRIE

-1793 VITYDMYPATNNDTA
+1793 VTMYDMYPATNDDTA
-1808 HVYRKHVQR
+1808 HIYRKHIQR
-1817 YQNQEYAEH
+1817 FQNQVYAEH
-1826 GKLIYDAVLDS
+1826 GKLIYEAITDS
-1837 LDNLYT
+1837 ADNLFT
-1843 EYELGTIYYDTS
+1843 EYELGTIYLDAA
-1855 GHETDNTCQDTKIRV
+1855 GNETDNICQDVKIRV
-1870 GKEAHLTRYYE
+1870 GKEAHYTRFYE
-1881 GTAEPITTAKIY
+1881 GTGSPVVTAKLY
-1893 DYDNYHNVTR
+1893 DYDKYHNIIK
-1903 YEDLGDSLI
+1903 YEDLGDTLI
-1912 ANDDLL
+1912 TNDDLL
-1918 TTITY
+1918 ITTAY
-1923 ENRAQYINRNLISLP
+1923 ENRSQYISKNLISLP
-1938 TDVLVKAAG
+1938 ITTIHKSAEHDI
-1947 QNVRKTRSE
+1947 RRTRSE
-1956 YTAEGKLS
+1956 YTSRGKLS
-1964 KQVLSSLI
+1964 KQVYASLVNGNDSSA
-1972 NGSDSCVT
+1972 T
-1980 DYLYN
+1980 DYTYN
-1985 DFGLLSHVTLPPNQ
+1985 DFGMLSHISLPCNHS
-1999 NNQRGTISI
+1999 NQRGSLDFVYDSLTQSMPISI
-2008 TYDSFMYSLPQ
+2008 A
-2019 KITNHFGQTQ
+2019 NHFGQTQ
-2029 RYTYSTQWQKPLQ
+2029 KYTYSPMWQQPLSI
-2042 VISPAGDTISY
+2042 ISPAGDTIIY
-2053 KYDNYGRLTTIT
+2053 TYDNYGRLTTIT
-2065 APLERNAGRHSVK
+2065 APLERLAGRHTIEYS
-2078 YTYGAIDY
+2078 YGTVNYDY
-2086 YNNDIYVDTKT
+2086 IHLYVDTKT

-2130 DRCSY
+2130 DRNAY
-2135 DCFGRIL
+2135 DCFGRVVE
-2142 KTYSPTTANNL
+2142 TYSPTTANNL

-2168 TYDILDRKTS
+2168 TYDILDRQTS

-2189 TIQYLLGNDY
+2189 IIQYLLGNDY

-2326 VAYTYDS
+2326 VAYMYDS

-2372 AYTFLTKFKYDSFG
+2372 AYTFLTKHKYDSFG
-2386 KMREITYPDGEVV
+2386 KMLEITYPDGEVA
-2399 TYTYWNGLLKGIQG
+2399 TYTYRDGLLKNMQG
-2413 THLGRT
+2413 THHGRT
-2419 RNYINDL
+2419 KNYISDIA
-2426 TYNNYDQQHTI
+2426 YNNYDKPLSIT
-2437 SYGNGIIKS
+2437 YGNGVIKS
-2446 MTYNTP
+2446 MSYNP
-2452 RQWLTSSYIFKPD
+2452 SRQWLTSSYIFKPD

-2486 QLVRTS
+2486 QDVRVG

-2574 QEMTRLNWDA
+2574 QEMTRLNWDV
-2584 DGQLVNMYGPC
+2584 DGQLSSVYGPC
-2595 FEGLRQHKWDE
+2595 FDGLQQHRWDE
-2606 AGQLVASY
+2606 AGRLVASY
-2614 GDGTAGYFGYDGNG
+2614 GNGTAGYFGYDGNG

-2639 VEQINAGREHVSLLF
+2639 VEQINAGREHVSMLF
-2654 TSPTL
+2654 TYPTL

-2673 KYYYMGAEHVAAQI
+2673 KYYYMGTDHVAAQI
-2687 GKVSHMQAQYTQSD
+2687 GNVSHMQAQYTQSD
-2701 TIAGLISKSNTFMQS
+2701 TIAGLISKANTFMQS
-2716 AIGIF
+2716 AIGTVDGYIA
-2721 DSYFANA
+2721 SSN
-2728 PILCSI
+2728 LLNSI
-2734 SGDPIF
+2734 SGDPIL
-2740 EFRIPHCSDMLMR
+2740 EYRIPHCHSMLVR
-2753 SISTLSLQN
+2753 FISTSSLQN
-2762 QLLPVVSG
+2762 QLLPVISG
-2770 DVSGMETD
+2770 DVSGIGND
-2778 PLEPALYYYH
+2778 LLEPALYYYH

-2797 ITDSVGNPAQFLQY
+2797 ITDSVGNPAQYLHY

-2816 LWKNQKPMGYDE
+2816 LWKNQKLTGYDE

-2833 GKERDVETGYDY
+2833 GKERDNETGYDY

-2852 SSLSG
+2852 SSFSG

-2869 RISPYAYCNWN
+2869 GISPYAYCNWN
-2880 PITFVDPDGRD
+2880 PLKYVDPTGRLAETIWDVANVIIDFTSLISNIKMGNTTDAIIDGAGLILDAVAVALPFVPGGAGAAIQSTRAAKFIENTKRGVQNEQKVLKEMNLIKNTKTIQTVTNNKD
-2891 TLHFDAKGNYTH
+2891 AIRVIPDAIKDGTMYEIKDAKAVYN
-2903 RVQSDGSHVGIW
+2903 
-2915 HKSNNSTREFRFQ
+2915 
-2928 DPNDANRFITKEE
+2928 TKQIQGERHAAKE
-2941 YDNMTSNSETSAND
+2941 LNLD
-2955 WLLGIMPVSLSS
+2955 
-2967 VYKATRPSISDRLKG
+2967 YKI
-2982 RYIAALSG
+2982 
-2990 KANGSMDYMRLNEPN
+2990 
-3005 YNMAYEAQQKLMLVD
+3005 
-3020 GIPLAQQ
+3020 
-3027 PYNMGNMLWGLKM
+3027 
-3040 HRLGFSLPE
+3040 
-3049 CLWGAHAYTI
+3049 
-3059 LGGIT
+3059 IT
-3064 GKYPKIELD
+3064 GEGTHVSSKIPKDE
-3073 SFDDQ
+3073 
-3078 CSIILGF
+3078 IIKRNDIG
-3085 MLWPGF
+3085 P

>member
-1 MTFRSLL
+1 MRFRRLL
-8 ILPATA
+8 ILPTIATLILPTIA

-19 HSVVAYAEAPT
+19 HSVVVYAEAPT

-41 TQMAEIEGPHPFA
+41 TQMADVEEPHPFT
-54 NRVIVAEPIANTY
+54 NRVIVAEPVANAY
-67 GTAEITYPIDIPAGR
+67 GTAEITYPIDLPAGR

-161 HNGNVSFMSRDT
+161 RNGNVAYMSRDT
-173 KNKDVITRHGNSPR
+173 KNKDVIIRHGNSPR

-192 VVDGNGTTYYY
+192 VIDRNGTTYYY
-203 GKYQK
+203 GKYQA
-208 DATVN
+208 DDMVN
-213 DACILTDETDNIGY
+213 DSCILKDEMGNIGY

-233 VDLHGNYMRY
+233 VDVHGNYMRY
-243 EYEKEEG
+243 EYEKGNG
-250 TDLYMTNIYYT
+250 TDLFLDYIYYT
-261 GHYNEHGTTDLLPA
+261 GHRNTQGEIDLPPTYRIRLHYDYN
-275 YKIKFHYYTYYGDG
+275 YYDR
-289 LQSDCRLGFIR
+289 LQSDCRLGLIR
-300 RQNRLIC
+300 TIDRTVC
-307 CIDELY
+307 YIDESY
-313 LRDQAEVL
+313 FGQSESI
-321 YKTFVRHS
+321 YKPFVRYS
-329 FFMNGSILS
+329 LCIENSQS
-338 SNKTAFLISIVDYGI
+338 DNKPLLQYITQYQM
-353 PESLHENKYL
+353 PESLHGGCYWMAEDNCYVT
-363 IELEAWCSLGWQDEH
+363 IECGDGGLMLSRSCFTYYGDTDIFESEEH
-378 LDMRLNK
+378 VIE
-385 TSFSYN
+385 
-391 DDYNDVFEIDEHI
+391 DYNESH
-404 IKDNNSDYKNLNES
+404 NTLHES
-418 RNMDWSLGGT
+418 RSTEWSLGGT

-434 PDAWLT
+434 PDAWIT

-457 DMTLMDM
+457 DMTLMDI
-464 NGDGLTDKVYVKNDS
+464 NGDGLADKVYIKNDS
-479 IYYRKQVH
+479 IYYRKQVF
-487 SDTISFFAA
+487 SDTISFFST

-512 KTNQWGLQAGA
+512 KTHQWGLQAGA

-530 GANISGGWSVTNT
+530 GANISGGWSITDT

-556 LPDYIDDG
+556 LPDYIDNG
-564 TVYFNSLKSN
+564 TIYFNTLKYS
-574 DHFIKHNGEYVIQ
+574 DHFIKHNGEYLIQ
-587 TDSSDC
+587 TDTSDC
-593 QSNFYYDGAVA
+593 SSYFYYDGSVV
-604 LGQDCYLNYKLV
+604 LGQDCYVDYVLV
-616 DTFSVNPHPQNESE
+616 DSFSVNPDTLHDHCEN
-630 VCELCEYITRQLLYY
+630 CELLSRLYLY
-645 DEFSYWFDVINC
+645 GGDDYSYLWWEAAEC
-657 SKYCD
+657 SRYCNMD
-662 INLDCSE
+662 LACRE
-669 WEWNMNG
+669 WEWYSDN
-676 DEFRERCETYPEIC
+676 DDLVERCEQYQDLC
-690 TRCLGQ
+690 SRCLWS
-696 YLQYGAESQEY
+696 YLHYGEESEEY

-976 MEDVSLLRR
+976 MEDVSLFRH
-985 QSRSADGVRCV
+985 QSRGADGVRCV

-1001 QVQVVATSPKH
+1001 QVQVVTTSPKH
-1012 LVPTATDIIATL
+1012 LVPTASDIIATL

-1050 FRVMSRTTHDFDNVN
+1050 FHVMSRTTHDFDNVN

-1167 VRARVTF
+1167 VRAKVTF
-1174 RFGDNLSK
+1174 RFGDNHSK

-1200 IYNDVYYDL
+1200 IYNDVYYNL

-1228 AIIPLDSLYNPYT
+1228 AIIPLDSLYNPYA

-1247 HNDTAAYR
+1247 HNDTASYR
-1255 ASIQSMAEM
+1255 ANIKIMAEM
-1264 DTLLLMESPDSMD
+1264 DTLTLMESPDSME

-1304 WEAYGKVARVGQNIM
+1304 WEAYGRVARVGQDIM
-1319 SNTRDEVQQAAT
+1319 SNTRNEAQQIAA
-1331 ATASPIADAE
+1331 ANASPIADEE
-1341 FDFYDSDVPLATN
+1341 FDYYDNDVPVAIN
-1354 GARPMTVRKESKTKQ
+1354 GGRSMSVRKESKTKQ

-1378 RGAGIG
+1378 GGLAGIG
-1384 NTIGQGTYKLQTDYM
+1384 RAKSKGTYKLQTDYM
-1399 DMNGDRYPDIVREQA
+1399 DMNGDWYPDIVREQT

-1430 DAYLHETQ
+1430 DAYLHETN
-1438 TTTYGGSFS
+1438 TITEGCSFS
-1447 GCHSNTVKLPG
+1447 GNFGKTVKLSG
-1458 SPKSDRFKTSAPGSF
+1458 GVKNDRFMTSISGSSGF
-1473 GIGAIYSNSE
+1473 GVSSSNNEASFI
-1483 NSVVLQDINA
+1483 LQDVNT
-1493 DGLPDKLVFTE
+1493 DGLPDKLVISG
-1504 DSVYIYANLGYK
+1504 DSVYIYLNLGYN
-1516 FALYGIVK
+1516 FSLYKTIPQIGNLSK
-1524 SFSHIYQ
+1524 TYSES
-1531 KLKGFNASYSI
+1531 ASG
-1542 SSSANVG
+1542 NVG
-1549 FALSSN
+1549 FSTAPSWGEAVEQLFN
-1555 WEETVNQIID
+1555 AGEAI
-1565 MSQIT
+1565 
-1570 NDMTSMYQMSIS
+1570 NDNASMYQASIS
-1582 AGCSL
+1582 AGCS
-1587 SSSTNS
+1587 SSTS
-1593 TQRRLVDINGDGRLD
+1593 TNTTYTRLVDVNGNGRLD
-1608 LIWPESFDNKI
+1608 LVERTAGGFKI
-1619 YVIYNALDKSFRGG
+1619 TYNIFNRGNYG
-1633 IYDINGEIIQQSTT
+1633 QPVVNNAIIQQS
-1647 NNAGFN
+1647 NSSNAGFN
-1653 LALTGGYTFFGVMK
+1653 VALTGGYTFFGVMK

-1673 TTPISISQTVGTHDL
+1673 TTPISISQTFGTHDL
-1688 TDMNGD
+1688 IDMNGD

-1733 DYTLSQPTSEQPYRQ
+1733 DYTLSQPTSGQPYRQ

-1760 ATADAGVPVM
+1760 ATADTGVPVM
-1770 EKRIV
+1770 EKRIE

-1793 VITYDMYPATNNDTA
+1793 VTMYDMYPATNDDTA
-1808 HVYRKHVQR
+1808 HIYRKHIQR
-1817 YQNQEYAEH
+1817 FQNQVYAEH
-1826 GKLIYDAVLDS
+1826 GKLIYEAITDS
-1837 LDNLYT
+1837 ADNLFT
-1843 EYELGTIYYDTS
+1843 EYELGTIYLDAA
-1855 GHETDNTCQDTKIRV
+1855 GNETDNICQDVKIRV
-1870 GKEAHLTRYYE
+1870 GKEAHYTRFYE
-1881 GTAEPITTAKIY
+1881 GTGSPVVTAKLY
-1893 DYDNYHNVTR
+1893 DYDKYHNIIK
-1903 YEDLGDSLI
+1903 YEDLGDTLI
-1912 ANDDLL
+1912 TNDDLL
-1918 TTITY
+1918 ITTAY
-1923 ENRAQYINRNLISLP
+1923 ENRSQYISKNLISLP
-1938 TDVLVKAAG
+1938 ITTIHKSAEHDI
-1947 QNVRKTRSE
+1947 RRTRSE
-1956 YTAEGKLS
+1956 YTSRGKLS
-1964 KQVLSSLI
+1964 KQVYASLVNGNDSSA
-1972 NGSDSCVT
+1972 T
-1980 DYLYN
+1980 DYTYN
-1985 DFGLLSHVTLPPNQ
+1985 DFGMLSHISLPCNHS
-1999 NNQRGTISI
+1999 NQRGSLDFVYDSLTQSMPISI
-2008 TYDSFMYSLPQ
+2008 A
-2019 KITNHFGQTQ
+2019 NHFGQTQ
-2029 RYTYSTQWQKPLQ
+2029 KYTYSPMWQQPLSI
-2042 VISPAGDTISY
+2042 ISPAGDTIIY
-2053 KYDNYGRLTTIT
+2053 TYDNYGRLTTIT
-2065 APLERNAGRHSVK
+2065 APLERLAGRHTIEYS
-2078 YTYGAIDY
+2078 YGTVNYDY
-2086 YNNDIYVDTKT
+2086 IHLYVDTKT

-2130 DRCSY
+2130 DRNAY
-2135 DCFGRIL
+2135 DCFGRVVE
-2142 KTYSPTTANNL
+2142 TYSPTTANNL

-2168 TYDILDRKTS
+2168 TYDILDRQTS

-2189 TIQYLLGNDY
+2189 IIQYLLGNDY

-2326 VAYTYDS
+2326 VAYMYDS

-2372 AYTFLTKFKYDSFG
+2372 AYTFLTKHKYDSFG
-2386 KMREITYPDGEVV
+2386 KMLEITYPDGEVA
-2399 TYTYWNGLLKGIQG
+2399 TYTYRDGLLKNMQG
-2413 THLGRT
+2413 THHGRT
-2419 RNYINDL
+2419 KNYISDIA
-2426 TYNNYDQQHTI
+2426 YNNYDKPLSIT
-2437 SYGNGIIKS
+2437 YGNGVIKS
-2446 MTYNTP
+2446 MSYNP
-2452 RQWLTSSYIFKPD
+2452 SRQWLTSSYIFKPD

-2486 QLVRTS
+2486 QDVRVG

-2574 QEMTRLNWDA
+2574 QEMTRLNWDV
-2584 DGQLVNMYGPC
+2584 DGQLSSVYGPC
-2595 FEGLRQHKWDE
+2595 FDGLQQHRWDE
-2606 AGQLVASY
+2606 AGRLVASY
-2614 GDGTAGYFGYDGNG
+2614 GNGTAGYFGYDGNG

-2639 VEQINAGREHVSLLF
+2639 VEQINAGREHVSMLF
-2654 TSPTL
+2654 TYPTL

-2673 KYYYMGAEHVAAQI
+2673 KYYYMGTDHVAAQI
-2687 GKVSHMQAQYTQSD
+2687 GNVSHMQAQYTQSD
-2701 TIAGLISKSNTFMQS
+2701 TIAGLISKANTFMQS
-2716 AIGIF
+2716 AIGTVDGYIA
-2721 DSYFANA
+2721 SSN
-2728 PILCSI
+2728 LLNSI
-2734 SGDPIF
+2734 SGDPIL
-2740 EFRIPHCSDMLMR
+2740 EYRIPHCHSMLVR
-2753 SISTLSLQN
+2753 FISTSSLQN
-2762 QLLPVVSG
+2762 QLLPVISG
-2770 DVSGMETD
+2770 DVSGIGND
-2778 PLEPALYYYH
+2778 LLEPALYYYH

-2797 ITDSVGNPAQFLQY
+2797 ITDSVGNPAQYLHY

-2816 LWKNQKPMGYDE
+2816 LWKNQKLTGYDE

-2833 GKERDVETGYDY
+2833 GKERDNETGYDY

-2852 SSLSG
+2852 SSFSG

-2869 RISPYAYCNWN
+2869 GISPYAYCNWN
-2880 PITFVDPDGRD
+2880 PLKYVDPTGRLAETIWDVANVIIDFTSLISNIKMGNTTDAIIDGAGLILDAVAVALPFVPGGAGAAIQSTRAAKFIENTKRGVQNEQKVLKEMNLIKNTKTIQTVTNNKD
-2891 TLHFDAKGNYTH
+2891 AIRVIPDAIKDGTMYEIKDAKAVYN
-2903 RVQSDGSHVGIW
+2903 
-2915 HKSNNSTREFRFQ
+2915 
-2928 DPNDANRFITKEE
+2928 TKQIQGERHAAKE
-2941 YDNMTSNSETSAND
+2941 LNLD
-2955 WLLGIMPVSLSS
+2955 
-2967 VYKATRPSISDRLKG
+2967 YKI
-2982 RYIAALSG
+2982 
-2990 KANGSMDYMRLNEPN
+2990 
-3005 YNMAYEAQQKLMLVD
+3005 
-3020 GIPLAQQ
+3020 
-3027 PYNMGNMLWGLKM
+3027 
-3040 HRLGFSLPE
+3040 
-3049 CLWGAHAYTI
+3049 
-3059 LGGIT
+3059 IT
-3064 GKYPKIELD
+3064 GEGTHVSSKIPKDE
-3073 SFDDQ
+3073 
-3078 CSIILGF
+3078 IIKRNDIG
-3085 MLWPGF
+3085 P

>member
-1 MTFRSLL
+1 MRFRRLL
-8 ILPATA
+8 ILPTIA

-19 HSVVAYAEAPT
+19 HSVVVYAEAPT

-41 TQMAEIEGPHPFA
+41 TQMADVEEPHPFT
-54 NRVIVAEPIANTY
+54 NRVIVAEPVANAY
-67 GTAEITYPIDIPAGR
+67 GTAEITYPIDLPAGR

-161 HNGNVSFMSRDT
+161 RNGNVAYMSRDT
-173 KNKDVITRHGNSPR
+173 KNKDVIIRHGNSPR

-192 VVDGNGTTYYY
+192 VIDRNGTTYYY
-203 GKYQK
+203 GKYQA
-208 DATVN
+208 DDMVN
-213 DACILTDETDNIGY
+213 DSCILKDEMGNIGY

-233 VDLHGNYMRY
+233 VDVHGNYMRY
-243 EYEKEEG
+243 EYEKGNG
-250 TDLYMTNIYYT
+250 TDLFLDYIYYT
-261 GHYNEHGTTDLLPA
+261 GHRNTQGEIDLPPTYRIRLHYDYN
-275 YKIKFHYYTYYGDG
+275 YYDR
-289 LQSDCRLGFIR
+289 LQSDCRLGLIR
-300 RQNRLIC
+300 TIDRTVC
-307 CIDELY
+307 YIDESY
-313 LRDQAEVL
+313 FGQSESI
-321 YKTFVRHS
+321 YKPFVRYS
-329 FFMNGSILS
+329 LCIENSQS
-338 SNKTAFLISIVDYGI
+338 DNKPLLQYITQYQM
-353 PESLHENKYL
+353 PESLHGGCYWMAEDNCYVT
-363 IELEAWCSLGWQDEH
+363 IECGDGGLMLSRSCFTYYGDTDIFESEEH
-378 LDMRLNK
+378 VIE
-385 TSFSYN
+385 
-391 DDYNDVFEIDEHI
+391 DYNESH
-404 IKDNNSDYKNLNES
+404 NTLHES
-418 RNMDWSLGGT
+418 RSTEWSLGGT

-434 PDAWLT
+434 PDAWIT

-457 DMTLMDM
+457 DMTLMDI
-464 NGDGLTDKVYVKNDS
+464 NGDGLADKVYIKNDS
-479 IYYRKQVH
+479 IYYRKQVF
-487 SDTISFFAA
+487 SDTISFFST

-512 KTNQWGLQAGA
+512 KTHQWGLQAGA

-530 GANISGGWSVTNT
+530 GANISGGWSITDT

-556 LPDYIDDG
+556 LPDYIDNG
-564 TVYFNSLKSN
+564 TIYFNTLKYS
-574 DHFIKHNGEYVIQ
+574 DHFIKHNGEYLIQ
-587 TDSSDC
+587 TDTSDC
-593 QSNFYYDGAVA
+593 SSYFYYDGSVV
-604 LGQDCYLNYKLV
+604 LGQDCYVDYVLV
-616 DTFSVNPHPQNESE
+616 DSFSVNPDTLHDHCEN
-630 VCELCEYITRQLLYY
+630 CELLSRLYLY
-645 DEFSYWFDVINC
+645 GGDDYSYLWWEAAEC
-657 SKYCD
+657 SRYCNMD
-662 INLDCSE
+662 LACRE
-669 WEWNMNG
+669 WEWYSDN
-676 DEFRERCETYPEIC
+676 DDLVERCEQYQDLC
-690 TRCLGQ
+690 SRCLWS
-696 YLQYGAESQEY
+696 YLHYGEESEEY

-976 MEDVSLLRR
+976 MEDVSLFRH
-985 QSRSADGVRCV
+985 QSRGADGVRCV

-1001 QVQVVATSPKH
+1001 QVQVVTTSPKH
-1012 LVPTATDIIATL
+1012 LVPTASDIIATL

-1050 FRVMSRTTHDFDNVN
+1050 FHVMSRTTHDFDNVN

-1167 VRARVTF
+1167 VRAKVTF
-1174 RFGDNLSK
+1174 RFGDNHSK

-1200 IYNDVYYDL
+1200 IYNDVYYNL

-1228 AIIPLDSLYNPYT
+1228 AIIPLDSLYNPYA

-1247 HNDTAAYR
+1247 HNDTASYR
-1255 ASIQSMAEM
+1255 ANIKIMAEM
-1264 DTLLLMESPDSMD
+1264 DTLTLMESPDSME

-1304 WEAYGKVARVGQNIM
+1304 WEAYGRVARVGQDIM
-1319 SNTRDEVQQAAT
+1319 SNTRNEAQQIAA
-1331 ATASPIADAE
+1331 ANASPIADEE
-1341 FDFYDSDVPLATN
+1341 FDYYDNDVPVAIN
-1354 GARPMTVRKESKTKQ
+1354 GGRSMSVRKESKTKQ

-1378 RGAGIG
+1378 GGLAGIG
-1384 NTIGQGTYKLQTDYM
+1384 RAKSKGTYKLQTDYM
-1399 DMNGDRYPDIVREQA
+1399 DMNGDWYPDIVREQT

-1430 DAYLHETQ
+1430 DAYLHETN
-1438 TTTYGGSFS
+1438 TITEGCSFS
-1447 GCHSNTVKLPG
+1447 GNFGKTVKLSG
-1458 SPKSDRFKTSAPGSF
+1458 GVKNDRFMTSISGSSGF
-1473 GIGAIYSNSE
+1473 GVSSSNNEASFI
-1483 NSVVLQDINA
+1483 LQDVNT
-1493 DGLPDKLVFTE
+1493 DGLPDKLVISG
-1504 DSVYIYANLGYK
+1504 DSVYIYLNLGYN
-1516 FALYGIVK
+1516 FSLYKTIPQIGNLSK
-1524 SFSHIYQ
+1524 TYSES
-1531 KLKGFNASYSI
+1531 ASG
-1542 SSSANVG
+1542 NVG
-1549 FALSSN
+1549 FSTAPSWGEAVEQLFN
-1555 WEETVNQIID
+1555 AGEAI
-1565 MSQIT
+1565 
-1570 NDMTSMYQMSIS
+1570 NDNASMYQASIS
-1582 AGCSL
+1582 AGCS
-1587 SSSTNS
+1587 SSTS
-1593 TQRRLVDINGDGRLD
+1593 TNTTYTRLVDVNGNGRLD
-1608 LIWPESFDNKI
+1608 LVERTAGGFKI
-1619 YVIYNALDKSFRGG
+1619 TYNIFNRGNYG
-1633 IYDINGEIIQQSTT
+1633 QPVVNNAIIQQS
-1647 NNAGFN
+1647 NSSNAGFN
-1653 LALTGGYTFFGVMK
+1653 VALTGGYTFFGVMK

-1673 TTPISISQTVGTHDL
+1673 TTPISISQTFGTHDL
-1688 TDMNGD
+1688 IDMNGD

-1733 DYTLSQPTSEQPYRQ
+1733 DYTLSQPTSGQPYRQ

-1760 ATADAGVPVM
+1760 ATADTGVPVM
-1770 EKRIV
+1770 EKRIE

-1793 VITYDMYPATNNDTA
+1793 VTMYDMYPATNDDTA
-1808 HVYRKHVQR
+1808 HIYRKHIQR
-1817 YQNQEYAEH
+1817 FQNQVYAEH
-1826 GKLIYDAVLDS
+1826 GKLIYEAITDS
-1837 LDNLYT
+1837 ADNLFT
-1843 EYELGTIYYDTS
+1843 EYELGTIYLDAA
-1855 GHETDNTCQDTKIRV
+1855 GNETDNICQDVKIRV
-1870 GKEAHLTRYYE
+1870 GKEAHYTRFYE
-1881 GTAEPITTAKIY
+1881 GTGSPVVTAKLY
-1893 DYDNYHNVTR
+1893 DYDKYHNIIK
-1903 YEDLGDSLI
+1903 YEDLGDTLI
-1912 ANDDLL
+1912 TNDDLL
-1918 TTITY
+1918 ITTAY
-1923 ENRAQYINRNLISLP
+1923 ENRSQYISKNLISLP
-1938 TDVLVKAAG
+1938 ITTIHKSAEHDI
-1947 QNVRKTRSE
+1947 RRTRSE
-1956 YTAEGKLS
+1956 YTSRGKLS
-1964 KQVLSSLI
+1964 KQVYASLVNGNDSSA
-1972 NGSDSCVT
+1972 T
-1980 DYLYN
+1980 DYTYN
-1985 DFGLLSHVTLPPNQ
+1985 DFGMLSHISLPCNHS
-1999 NNQRGTISI
+1999 NQRGSLDFVYDSLTQSMPISI
-2008 TYDSFMYSLPQ
+2008 A
-2019 KITNHFGQTQ
+2019 NHFGQTQ
-2029 RYTYSTQWQKPLQ
+2029 KYTYSPMWQQPLSI
-2042 VISPAGDTISY
+2042 ISPAGDTIIY
-2053 KYDNYGRLTTIT
+2053 TYDNYGRLTTIT
-2065 APLERNAGRHSVK
+2065 APLERLAGRHTIEYS
-2078 YTYGAIDY
+2078 YGTVNYDY
-2086 YNNDIYVDTKT
+2086 IHLYVDTKT

-2130 DRCSY
+2130 DRNAY
-2135 DCFGRIL
+2135 DCFGRVVE
-2142 KTYSPTTANNL
+2142 TYSPTTANNL

-2168 TYDILDRKTS
+2168 TYDILDRQTS

-2189 TIQYLLGNDY
+2189 IIQYLLGNDY

-2326 VAYTYDS
+2326 VAYMYDS

-2372 AYTFLTKFKYDSFG
+2372 AYTFLTKHKYDSFG
-2386 KMREITYPDGEVV
+2386 KMLEITYPDGEVA
-2399 TYTYWNGLLKGIQG
+2399 TYTYRDGLLKNMQG
-2413 THLGRT
+2413 THHGRT
-2419 RNYINDL
+2419 KNYISDIA
-2426 TYNNYDQQHTI
+2426 YNNYDKPLSIT
-2437 SYGNGIIKS
+2437 YGNGVIKS
-2446 MTYNTP
+2446 MSYNP
-2452 RQWLTSSYIFKPD
+2452 SRQWLTSSYIFKPD

-2486 QLVRTS
+2486 QDVRVG

-2574 QEMTRLNWDA
+2574 QEMTRLNWDV
-2584 DGQLVNMYGPC
+2584 DGQLSSVYGPC
-2595 FEGLRQHKWDE
+2595 FDGLQQHRWDE
-2606 AGQLVASY
+2606 AGRLVASY
-2614 GDGTAGYFGYDGNG
+2614 GNGTAGYFGYDGNG

-2639 VEQINAGREHVSLLF
+2639 VEQINAGREHVSMLF
-2654 TSPTL
+2654 TYPTL

-2673 KYYYMGAEHVAAQI
+2673 KYYYMGTDHVAAQI
-2687 GKVSHMQAQYTQSD
+2687 GNVSHMQAQYTQSD
-2701 TIAGLISKSNTFMQS
+2701 TIAGLISKANTFMQS
-2716 AIGIF
+2716 AIGTVDGYIA
-2721 DSYFANA
+2721 SSN
-2728 PILCSI
+2728 LLNSI
-2734 SGDPIF
+2734 SGDPIL
-2740 EFRIPHCSDMLMR
+2740 EYRIPHCHSMLVR
-2753 SISTLSLQN
+2753 FISTSSLQN
-2762 QLLPVVSG
+2762 QLLPVISG
-2770 DVSGMETD
+2770 DVSGIGND
-2778 PLEPALYYYH
+2778 LLEPALYYYH

-2797 ITDSVGNPAQFLQY
+2797 ITDSVGNPAQYLHY

-2816 LWKNQKPMGYDE
+2816 LWKNQKLTGYDE

-2833 GKERDVETGYDY
+2833 GKERDNETGYDY

-2852 SSLSG
+2852 SSFSG

-2869 RISPYAYCNWN
+2869 GISPYAYCNWN
-2880 PITFVDPDGRD
+2880 PLKYVDPTGRLAETIWDVANVIIDFTSLISNIKMGNTTDAIIDGAGLILDAVAVALPFVPGGAGAAIQSTRAAKFIENTKRGVQNEKKVLKEMNLIKNTKTIQTVTNNKD
-2891 TLHFDAKGNYTH
+2891 AIRVIPDAIKDGTMYEIKDAKAVYN
-2903 RVQSDGSHVGIW
+2903 
-2915 HKSNNSTREFRFQ
+2915 
-2928 DPNDANRFITKEE
+2928 TKQIQGERHAAKE
-2941 YDNMTSNSETSAND
+2941 LNLD
-2955 WLLGIMPVSLSS
+2955 
-2967 VYKATRPSISDRLKG
+2967 YKI
-2982 RYIAALSG
+2982 
-2990 KANGSMDYMRLNEPN
+2990 
-3005 YNMAYEAQQKLMLVD
+3005 
-3020 GIPLAQQ
+3020 
-3027 PYNMGNMLWGLKM
+3027 
-3040 HRLGFSLPE
+3040 
-3049 CLWGAHAYTI
+3049 
-3059 LGGIT
+3059 IT
-3064 GKYPKIELD
+3064 GEGTHVSSKIPKDE
-3073 SFDDQ
+3073 
-3078 CSIILGF
+3078 IIKRNDIG
-3085 MLWPGF
+3085 P